1 MAAAGA
7 GYSPADSILGVQTP
21 EGIEFA
27 LFPAGLPVRSC
38 AYVIDKAIQWVFDIG
53 LLIIMEFLG
62 EAAGIWIILLL
73 LFCVDWFYH
82 VIGEVFFRGQT
93 PGKKIMGIR
102 VVGSDGSPV
111 GGGASFLRNLLRFA
125 DTFMFFYPIALVC
138 MSASRAFRRIGDWAA
153 GTLVVYTSHSLAPP
167 PQRPGGHSL
176 SDAWFRNLDPV
187 IPPRPLSGEE
197 REALMVFARR
207 YPLLGEARADE
218 IARPFAAFLEC
229 SGRTADGIS
238 ADSRDRNNSGGV
250 SRFEVPG
257 SAAAFLLGIARG
269 AAGGIL

>member
-7 GYSPADSILGVQTP
+7 GYRPADSILGVQTP
-21 EGIEFA
+21 EGVEFA
-27 LFPAGLPVRSC
+27 LFPAGLPVRAC
-38 AYVIDKAIQWVFDIG
+38 AYVIDKAIQWVFNIG
-53 LLIIMEFLG
+53 LFIIMEFIG
-62 EAAGIWIILLL
+62 EDAGIWIILLL

-82 VIGEVFFRGQT
+82 VISEVFLRGQS

-102 VVGSDGSPV
+102 VVGNDGSPV

-125 DTFMFFYPIALVC
+125 DTFMFLYPIALIC
-138 MSASRAFRRIGDWAA
+138 MSANRAYRRIGDWAA

-197 REALMVFARR
+197 KEALMAFVRR

-218 IARPFAAFLEC
+218 IARPFAAFLEG
-229 SGRTADGIS
+229 SENRNS
-238 ADSRDRNNSGGV
+238 ADGV

-257 SAAAFLLGIARG
+257 SAAAFLLGITRG